1 VAEVYVGIDVSKE
14 WLDVAVR
21 PSGKTWRVSSDDT
34 GLVSLLSQLKEE
46 SPHLVVLEAT
56 GGCEVPVVAALGAAG
71 IPLVVVNPRQ
81 VRDFARSLGKLAKTD
96 KLDAQIIAH
105 FGQAAQL
112 TLRALPDAQARESE
126 ALVAR
131 RRQVLQMRVAEQQR
145 RQQAL
150 PLVQKGI
157 DRIIAALDQE
167 LAELDQDLGD
177 RLQQSPLWREREDL
191 LRSVPGIGP
200 SVTFTLLADLPELGS
215 LSRQQITALA
225 GGAPLHRDS
234 GSYRGKRSCW
244 GGRPVVR
251 SALYMAALVASRHN
265 PVISDF
271 YARLCASG
279 KPKKVALVACMRKLL
294 TIINAMLKYH
304 TSWQAIAKTP

>member
-21 PSGKTWRVSSDDT
+21 PSGKTWRVSSDDA
-34 GLVSLLSQLKEE
+34 GLVSLLSQLNEE

-56 GGCEVPVVAALGAAG
+56 GGYEVPVVAALGAAG

-112 TLRALPDAQARESE
+112 TPRALPDAQARELE

-131 RRQVLQMRVAEQQR
+131 RRQVLQIWVAEQQR

-191 LRSVPGIGP
+191 LCSVPGIGP
-200 SVTFTLLADLPELGS
+200 SVTFTLLADLP
-215 LSRQQITALA
+215 
-225 GGAPLHRDS
+225 D
-234 GSYRGKRSCW
+234 W
-244 GGRPVVR
+244 
-251 SALYMAALVASRHN
+251 AA
-265 PVISDF
+265 
-271 YARLCASG
+271 
-279 KPKKVALVACMRKLL
+279 
-294 TIINAMLKYH
+294 
-304 TSWQAIAKTP
+304 